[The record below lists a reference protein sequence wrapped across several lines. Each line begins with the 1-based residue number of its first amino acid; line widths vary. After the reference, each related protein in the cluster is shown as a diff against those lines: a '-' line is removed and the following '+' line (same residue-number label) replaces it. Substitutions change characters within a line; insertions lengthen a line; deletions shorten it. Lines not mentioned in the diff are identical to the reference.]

1 MTDVL
6 QAPAPQR
13 APAPW
18 VQRPAGLCYG
28 GDYNPEQ
35 WPREVWV
42 EDIALMK
49 EAGINLVS
57 VGIFS
62 WVLLEP
68 REGEYDF
75 EWLDHLMD
83 LLADAGISVDLG
95 TPTAAPPA
103 WFWKKYPHARPVTRE
118 GVTLG
123 IGSRGMA
130 SPSSPEYRKAATN
143 ITEQLARRYASHPAL
158 VLWHVHNEYGAPVS
172 ESYDE
177 QSVLAFRNGSA
188 AGTEPS
194 MP

>member
-1 MTDVL
+1 
-6 QAPAPQR
+6 
-13 APAPW
+13 
-18 VQRPAGLCYG
+18 
-28 GDYNPEQ
+28 
-35 WPREVWV
+35 
-42 EDIALMK
+42 MK

-75 EWLDHLMD
+75 EWLDHLVD

-103 WFWKKYPHARPVTRE
+103 WFWKKYPQARPVTRD
-118 GVTLG
+118 GRHSGQRLPRHGQPQLPG
-123 IGSRGMA
+123 IPTGRHQHH
-130 SPSSPEYRKAATN
+130 RAAGTA
-143 ITEQLARRYASHPAL
+143 LRSHPAL

-177 QSVLAFRNGSA
+177 NSVAGVPRLAA
-188 AGTEPS
+188 VTATAPS
-194 MP
+194 TR

>member
-6 QAPAPQR
+6 HRTVPQTAAAPER
-13 APAPW
+13 LPAPW

-35 WPREVWV
+35 WPREVWA

-57 VGIFS
+57 IGIFS

-83 LLADAGISVDLG
+83 LLHDAGISVDLG

-103 WFWKKYPHARPVTRE
+103 WFWKKY
-118 GVTLG
+118 
-123 IGSRGMA
+123 
-130 SPSSPEYRKAATN
+130 
-143 ITEQLARRYASHPAL
+143 
-158 VLWHVHNEYGAPVS
+158 
-172 ESYDE
+172 
-177 QSVLAFRNGSA
+177 
-188 AGTEPS
+188 
-194 MP
+194 

>member
-6 QAPAPQR
+6 QAPATQR

-28 GDYNPEQ
+28 GDYNPPEQ
-35 WPREVWV
+35 WPPREVWV

-57 VGIFS
+57 IGIFS

-75 EWLDHLMD
+75 EWLDALMD

-103 WFWKKYPHARPVTRE
+103 WFWKKYPPSV
-118 GVTLG
+118 
-123 IGSRGMA
+123 SRDPRGRHSGQRIA
-130 SPSSPEYRKAATN
+130 WHGQP
-143 ITEQLARRYASHPAL
+143 QLAGIPTGRHQHHGAARTPLRHPPRA
-158 VLWHVHNEYGAPVS
+158 GS
-172 ESYDE
+172 
-177 QSVLAFRNGSA
+177 LAC
-188 AGTEPS
+188 PQ
-194 MP
+194 